1 MRFVMEILY
10 KEVSKLR
17 KLMLLMAMLAMVL
30 VAAAPAMA
38 QDATATD
45 GDATGGD
52 VTTTETQYQNQLLS
66 CAVFTGPISQYQNG
80 DAIASGDDAVAAIAN
95 EQGVSVDIVQTC
107 TQAGEDAFVNVNTGE
122 VFTADE
128 AVALEESGEAVVE
141 DTAVANAVDDDAD
154 GTVDEADGTEE
165 AAVEGSES
173 SDEAAMLPDTG
184 GASLFTLG
192 AGALLVGGGLLARR
206 IFS

>member
-1 MRFVMEILY
+1 MEILY

-52 VTTTETQYQNQLLS
+52 VTTTETQYQNQFLACDVL
-66 CAVFTGPISQYQNG
+66 VGPISQYQNG

-107 TQAGEDAFVNVNTGE
+107 TQAGEDAAVNVNTGE
-122 VFTADE
+122 VVYPAD
-128 AVALEESGEAVVE
+128 AVAG
-141 DTAVANAVDDDAD
+141 VDDDAD